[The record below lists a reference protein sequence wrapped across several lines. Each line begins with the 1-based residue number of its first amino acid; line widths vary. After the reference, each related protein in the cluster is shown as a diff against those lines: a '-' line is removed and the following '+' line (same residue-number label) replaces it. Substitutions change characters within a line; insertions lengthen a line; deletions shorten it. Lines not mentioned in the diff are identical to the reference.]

1 MSSYYQH
8 FNAHQQHTT
17 PSNVQNGSVH
27 NRNSR
32 RNTRLPQNAAQANKQ
47 YQKIVKREEEA
58 AAVISYRRLF
68 EYARSFDLEDDAEFC
83 PNLLTEE
90 DMVSIN
96 GSASDR
102 SSLASGS
109 PTNSPQSTQ
118 VSVNLS
124 PDTNFSLNSNS
135 HPFISSGFN
144 VSALKIH
151 QPSATRIGRNAIPI
165 VNPNDGGLMSSPP
178 SSVSP
183 ARMQQH
189 QQQTR
194 VPIRFY

>member
-1 MSSYYQH
+1 MMSSYYQH
-8 FNAHQQHTT
+8 FSAHQQHTT
-17 PSNVQNGSVH
+17 PTNAQNGTVH
-27 NRNSR
+27 NRSR
-32 RNTRLPQNAAQANKQ
+32 RNARLPQNKQ
-47 YQKIVKREEEA
+47 NHQYHKIVKREEEL
-58 AAVISYRRLF
+58 AAVLSYRRQF

-96 GSASDR
+96 GSGSDR

-109 PTNSPQSTQ
+109 PTSSPQSTQ
-118 VSVNLS
+118 VS
-124 PDTNFSLNSNS
+124 PDTNFSLNSSS
-135 HPFISSGFN
+135 HPFAQAAYASQ
-144 VSALKIH
+144 LKIH

-194 VPIRFY
+194 VPLRFY

>member
-1 MSSYYQH
+1 MSSYYH
-8 FNAHQQHTT
+8 NFNAHQQHAT
-17 PSNVQNGSVH
+17 PTNAQNGNVH
-27 NRNSR
+27 NRSR
-32 RNTRLPQNAAQANKQ
+32 RNARLPQNNHNKQ
-47 YQKIVKREEEA
+47 FQKIVKREEEA
-58 AAVISYRRLF
+58 AAVISYRQQF

-90 DMVSIN
+90 ESVSIN
-96 GSASDR
+96 GSGSDR

-109 PTNSPQSTQ
+109 PTNSPQSMQ

-135 HPFISSGFN
+135 HPFVQSGFN

-178 SSVSP
+178 TSVSP

>member
-8 FNAHQQHTT
+8 FNAHQQHTI
-17 PSNVQNGSVH
+17 PSSAQNGAVH
-27 NRNSR
+27 NRRN
-32 RNTRLPQNAAQANKQ
+32 RNTRQPPNSIQQSKQ
-47 YQKIVKREEEA
+47 HQKIAKREEEA
-58 AAVISYRRLF
+58 AVLMSYRRTF

-96 GSASDR
+96 GGSDR

-109 PTNSPQSTQ
+109 PTNSPPSTQ
-118 VSVNLS
+118 VSINLS

-135 HPFISSGFN
+135 HSFIQSGFN

-178 SSVSP
+178 TSVSP

-189 QQQTR
+189 QQSTR
-194 VPIRFY
+194 VPVRFY

>member
-1 MSSYYQH
+1 MSSSFYQH

-17 PSNVQNGSVH
+17 PSNGQNGAVH
-27 NRNSR
+27 NRSR
-32 RNTRLPQNAAQANKQ
+32 RNTRLPQNKQNHQ
-47 YQKIVKREEEA
+47 YQKIVKREEDA
-58 AAVISYRRLF
+58 LAVLNYRRQF

-90 DMVSIN
+90 DVMSIA

-109 PTNSPQSTQ
+109 PTSSPQSTQ
-118 VSVNLS
+118 VSINLS
-124 PDTNFSLNSNS
+124 PDTNFSLNSNP
-135 HPFISSGFN
+135 HPFIQSGYN
-144 VSALKIH
+144 VALKIH

-165 VNPNDGGLMSSPP
+165 VNPNDGGLMGSPP

-194 VPIRFY
+194 APAIRFY

>member
-17 PSNVQNGSVH
+17 SSNAQNGSVH
-27 NRNSR
+27 NRSR
-32 RNTRLPQNAAQANKQ
+32 RNARLPQNKQNNQ
-47 YQKIVKREEEA
+47 YQKIVKREEEL
-58 AAVISYRRLF
+58 AAVLSYRRQF

-96 GSASDR
+96 GSGSDR

-109 PTNSPQSTQ
+109 PTSSPQSTQ

-124 PDTNFSLNSNS
+124 PDTHFSLNSNP
-135 HPFISSGFN
+135 HPFVQSGFA
-144 VSALKIH
+144 SQLKIH

-189 QQQTR
+189 QQTR
-194 VPIRFY
+194 VPLRFY

>member
-1 MSSYYQH
+1 MSSYYQP
-8 FNAHQQHTT
+8 FNAHQQHNTH
-17 PSNVQNGSVH
+17 SNAQNGSVH
-27 NRNSR
+27 RGSR
-32 RNTRLPQNAAQANKQ
+32 RNNRGGIPPNVANKQ

-58 AAVISYRRLF
+58 ALVISYRRQF
-68 EYARSFDLEDDAEFC
+68 ECARSFDLEDDAEFC

-96 GSASDR
+96 GSGSDR

-124 PDTNFSLNSNS
+124 PDTSFSLTPNS
-135 HPFISSGFN
+135 HPFVQSGFN

-165 VNPNDGGLMSSPP
+165 VNPNDGGLMPSPP

-189 QQQTR
+189 QTAR
-194 VPIRFY
+194 PIRFY